1 MLCEFHFHLKTKM
14 GLPLEGEGL
23 IPDQRAKLPH
33 ATPKNQNIKQKQYCN
48 EFNKD
53 LKKKV
58 HIKKILINKKQEA
71 FQITLATSISSTQM
85 LISIPF
91 FIKGT

>member
-1 MLCEFHFHLKTKM
+1 M
-14 GLPLEGEGL
+14 GLPLEGEHL
-23 IPDQRAKLPH
+23 IPGQRAKLPH

-58 HIKKILINKKQEA
+58 HIKKNFNK
-71 FQITLATSISSTQM
+71 
-85 LISIPF
+85 
-91 FIKGT
+91 